1 MKESEATPG
10 TKLHALV
17 IACQM
22 GTTLAT
28 QLRKMERQSGPD
40 WNELMLSL
48 QRGLVEGIRRNR
60 FGGREDGCSR

>member
-40 WNELMLSL
+40 IEQSL
-48 QRGLVEGIRRNR
+48 V
-60 FGGREDGCSR
+60 SKHV